1 MKKSFLAICLLFST
15 AAFAQDPT
23 AEAILDKYIA
33 AVGGKEAIEKIKDI
47 TISSTSETP
56 RGTSETE
63 IKFKAPDKYFMAAYA
78 MGNEMFSM
86 INNGVKSVR
95 KSSFGGGGGRPEGPE
110 KTPKEVQAEAMMM
123 NPFAEMNYAA
133 LELKGTVIGT
143 EKVGDKE
150 AYKVEFVN
158 PEGKKS
164 TTWFDK
170 TTGLKLKTSSIN
182 KSPRG
187 EFESS
192 SVFEEYT
199 KFKGT
204 EVMIPK
210 IRKQTSQMGEVT
222 SEVQSVKINKGI
234 DDKVFVIKE

>member
-1 MKKSFLAICLLFST
+1 MKKLFFAVCLLLNT
-15 AAFAQDPT
+15 ATFAQDPS
-23 AEAILDKYIA
+23 ADAIIEKYIA
-33 AVGGKEAIEKIKDI
+33 AIGGKEAIAKINDI

-86 INNGVKSVR
+86 VNNGVKSVR

-110 KTPKEVQAEAMMM
+110 KTPKEVKNEAMMM
-123 NPFAEMNYAA
+123 NPFAEINYAA
-133 LELKGTVIGT
+133 LEMKGAVLGT

-150 AYKVEFVN
+150 AYKVEFTN

-170 TTGLKLKTSSIN
+170 DSGLKLKTSSIN

-187 EFESS
+187 EFENSTI
-192 SVFEEYT
+192 FEEYT

-210 IRKQTSQMGEVT
+210 IRKQTSQMGEIA
-222 SEVQSVKINKGI
+222 SEVQSVKVNKGI